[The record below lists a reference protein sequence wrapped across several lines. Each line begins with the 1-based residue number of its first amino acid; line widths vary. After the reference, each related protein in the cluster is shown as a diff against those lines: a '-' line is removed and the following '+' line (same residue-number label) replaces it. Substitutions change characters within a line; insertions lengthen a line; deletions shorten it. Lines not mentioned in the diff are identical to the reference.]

1 MKSIFCL
8 AEDEVTD
15 TKEEGLTHHIL
26 ESCLH
31 RPSNLGGVQ
40 VHQTSLEIDV
50 YNFVKYN
57 TNFLTRIGI
66 PEPLIQAIIIEIQVP
81 MKRMLP
87 NTNGCSG
94 SLEKELERPS
104 EIVFLTNC

>member
-40 VHQTSLEIDV
+40 VHQTGLEIDV
-50 YNFVKYN
+50 YNFVKYKFPNQNWYSRTIN
-57 TNFLTRIGI
+57 TGNHH
-66 PEPLIQAIIIEIQVP
+66 
-81 MKRMLP
+81 
-87 NTNGCSG
+87 
-94 SLEKELERPS
+94 
-104 EIVFLTNC
+104 